1 MVTTMGLKTGLMV
14 PFQWPKELYRRFRRY
29 YGLDRPVRGQ
39 SLEHGFARI
48 SISEDGEPAPEIAPS
63 ELEGNEVWDDT
74 RINLAEKLWG
84 EGCLGPCGAEYLK
97 YETQLVQLDQKRSM
111 LQIGAGLG
119 GATRAVV
126 DDSGVWVTAYDEDSQ
141 LAEIGTLR
149 ARMAGMV
156 KKAGIKTYKPHSP
169 RFKENSFN
177 AAVSCDSL
185 LYVSVEDKEKV
196 IASMAKSLRVDGY
209 LIMTEWV
216 LAKPGEPSDE
226 VKAWIDREPRKPYLW
241 TAKQTVDF
249 IQKQGMDLRISKDMT
264 DDYRKMVIQGW
275 AQYLADLTKADLP
288 PEMAQ
293 TVLDEC
299 EYWIRRMAALEKGDI
314 RVYRFVAIK
323 LPVKT
328 GGNFG

>member
-1 MVTTMGLKTGLMV
+1 MVTTMDIKAGLMV
-14 PFQWPKELYRRFRRY
+14 PLRWPSELYRRFRRY
-29 YGLDRPVRGQ
+29 YGLDRPVRHRP
-39 SLEHGFARI
+39 SA
-48 SISEDGEPAPEIAPS
+48 DGHAYFQQDMREAAPEPEAAQ
-63 ELEGNEVWDDT
+63 LEGNDVWDNS

-97 YETQLVQLDQKRSM
+97 YEAQLVQLDQKRSM

-126 DDSGVWVTAYDEDSQ
+126 DDSGVWVTAYDEDPQ

-156 KKAGIKTYKPHSP
+156 KKAGIKVYKPHSP

-185 LYVSVEDKEKV
+185 LYVPVEDKEKV

-209 LIMTEWV
+209 LVMTEWV
-216 LAKPGEPSDE
+216 LTNPGEPGPEIRS
-226 VKAWIDREPRKPYLW
+226 WIDSEPRRPHLW
-241 TAKQTVDF
+241 TAKQTAEY
-249 IQKQGMDLRISKDMT
+249 IKTQGMDLRVAKDFT
-264 DDYRKMVIQGW
+264 DDYRKMVLQGW
-275 AQYLADLTKADLP
+275 IQYLADLTRADLP
-288 PEMAQ
+288 PGTAQ
-293 TVLDEC
+293 TVISEC
-299 EYWIRRMAALEKGDI
+299 EYWLRRMAVLEKGDI

-323 LPVKT
+323 LPVKK
-328 GGNFG
+328 